1 MSRRP
6 TSSSE
11 DIRDDLDFEQLTLEN
26 ALARERAR
34 QGKQREEGRHRGLS
48 QRLSEHEAPM
58 SAGAGRTPNQ
68 SPIVTPRALQ
78 ESLEAARVYAPAG
91 VGLAP
96 NVSSSSCSGVPDVEA
111 ILEAVTKLPSL
122 QKTLRPNQR
131 AVLERIWWGDVFA
144 ADIDDLL
151 EEHDL
156 DTNDLTVYIAARSLF
171 PPPPPHRE
179 AQRRAGMDRILRGD
193 LPRGEADRL
202 MRQ

>member
-1 MSRRP
+1 M
-6 TSSSE
+6 
-11 DIRDDLDFEQLTLEN
+11 
-26 ALARERAR
+26 
-34 QGKQREEGRHRGLS
+34 
-48 QRLSEHEAPM
+48 
-58 SAGAGRTPNQ
+58 
-68 SPIVTPRALQ
+68 
-78 ESLEAARVYAPAG
+78 YAPAG

-171 PPPPPHRE
+171 PPPPTGRPSGEPAWIESCEEIYRVG
-179 AQRRAGMDRILRGD
+179 RRTV
-193 LPRGEADRL
+193 
-202 MRQ
+202 